1 MKLLPILIVAVIL
14 SITISIPGAFA
25 THLDNKGLDIEAT
38 GFAINDDSIKASEV
52 SITSISQK
60 GTISSTSLS
69 IQDGLVTLDD
79 APYAFSKI
87 TGSLLRDA
95 KYFRVNGALTNSDQ
109 EIGTL
114 SLFGKQIHES
124 KEGLVYSV
132 TGKIVVNNISYKV
145 VYTSKISII
154 TSTTPT
160 KPTDTTNT
168 SNIIKILKGSSD
180 KGNIKFVSDARPKI
194 APGTTVTFVNEDT
207 VSHTLLSGKENYGDR
222 LVPFTADGRINVGEI
237 PAGSSKQVTFDEM
250 GFYRIFDPAYP
261 WINTTFYVFPATDSQ
276 KIRDATGPN
285 QSGN

>member
-1 MKLLPILIVAVIL
+1 MKILPILIVAVIL
-14 SITISIPGAFA
+14 SVTVSIPGAFA
-25 THLDNKGLDIEAT
+25 THLDNKGLDIEST
-38 GFAINDDSIKASEV
+38 GFAINDDSIKTSEV
-52 SITSISQK
+52 TITSISQK

-69 IQDGLVTLDD
+69 IQDGFVTLDD
-79 APYAFSKI
+79 TPYAFSKI

-95 KYFRVNGALTNSDQ
+95 KYFRVNGALTDSDQ

-132 TGKIVVNNISYKV
+132 TGKIVVNSISYKV

-154 TSTTPT
+154 TSTPT
-160 KPTDTTNT
+160 KPTDTTDT

-180 KGNIKFVSDARPKI
+180 KGNVKYLSETRTKFP
-194 APGTTVTFVNEDT
+194 PGTTITFVNEDI

-222 LVPFTADGRINVGEI
+222 YIPFTADGRINVGEI
-237 PAGSSKQVTFDEM
+237 PPGSSKQITFDEM
-250 GFYRIFDPAYP
+250 GFYRIFDPDYP
-261 WINTTFYVFPATDSQ
+261 WINTTFYVFPETNSQ
-276 KIRDATGPN
+276 QIRDATGPN